1 MTYSTNTATQK
12 SLRPMLYSSKF
23 RPAWWLRNPHAQ
35 TIWAARIQP
44 APTPKTTTERLITPD
59 NDFLDLDWTT
69 NSEGPIVMIFH
80 GLAGS
85 AQSRYVKSLMQ
96 YLSKQGVRAVLMHFR
111 GCSGEPNRT
120 PRSYH
125 SGLTTD
131 LKFLIDTVK
140 ERYPDVP
147 LAAAGYSLGGNAL
160 LKFLAT
166 HQYNPLDFAVSVS
179 PPLVLAEG
187 AKRLDHGFSRIY
199 QQRLLEMMKQA
210 LRDKHALYPEF
221 KLDELDFENQTNFT
235 GFDDAV
241 TAPLHGFKSVW
252 DYYEKASTLNDLIN
266 INTPTH
272 ILWSRDDPFF
282 SEACIP
288 EDKQLA
294 ESVDFELTEHGGHVA
309 FISGAIPLIGKS
321 WLCERV
327 GSLLLERLQKT
338 KNACQ

>member
-1 MTYSTNTATQK
+1 MAYSTNTATQK

-35 TIWAARIQP
+35 TIWAAKIQP
-44 APTPKTTTERLITPD
+44 APTPKTTRERLITPD
-59 NDFLDLDWTT
+59 NDFLDLDWTN

-85 AQSRYVKSLMQ
+85 AQSRYVKSLMH
-96 YLSKQGVRAVLMHFR
+96 YLSQRGVRAVVMHFR

-140 ERYPDVP
+140 ERHPNTA
-147 LAAAGYSLGGNAL
+147 LAAVGYSLGGNAL

-166 HQYNPLDFAVSVS
+166 HQHNPLDFAVSVS

-187 AKRLDHGFSRIY
+187 AKRMDHGFSRIY
-199 QQRLLEMMKQA
+199 QRRLLEQMKEA
-210 LRDKHALYPEF
+210 LRAKHTLYPEF
-221 KLDELDFENQTNFT
+221 KLNELGFENKSNFT
-235 GFDDAV
+235 SFDDAV
-241 TAPLHGFKSVW
+241 TAPLHGFASVQ
-252 DYYEKASTLNDLIN
+252 DYYTKASTLNDLIN
-266 INTPTH
+266 IKTPTH

-288 EDKQLA
+288 QDKQLA

-309 FISGAIPLIGKS
+309 FIGGAIPFVGKN
-321 WLCERV
+321 WLRERV
-327 GSLLLERLQKT
+327 GSLLLRRLKRESQ
-338 KNACQ
+338 AP